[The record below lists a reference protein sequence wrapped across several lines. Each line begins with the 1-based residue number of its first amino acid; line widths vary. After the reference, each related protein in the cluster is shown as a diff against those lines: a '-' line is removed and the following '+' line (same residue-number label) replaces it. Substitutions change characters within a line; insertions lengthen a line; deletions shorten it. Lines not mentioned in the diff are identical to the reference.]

1 MNTVV
6 AINTAVFILLT
17 VLYFY
22 QFIYVIVALVWD
34 RKHEAIPDDK
44 KYQQHRFAFII
55 AARNESSVIGN
66 LVKSIKAQNYPAEL
80 VDVIVV
86 ADNCTDNT
94 AEIARTNGAIV
105 YERFNQ
111 ELVGKGYA
119 LDYVFNKIKED
130 EGSYR
135 AYDGYFIF
143 DADNVL
149 DRNYVLEM
157 NKTFSEGYPILT
169 SYRNSKN
176 YGTNWITS
184 GYSLWFCREAK
195 YLNNPRMLLNTS
207 CAVSGTGFLINS
219 KIIEKY
225 KGWKCNLLTEDIQF
239 SVVNVLEGEKIGYCG
254 KAMFYDEQPE
264 TFKQSWNQRLRW
276 SKGFYQVM
284 YHYGFKLI
292 ARGLKNRKLFSSC
305 YDMFMTI
312 APATLLSIACVVLNI
327 FILALAISDPVALSM
342 ILPITLHSVI
352 FTAVSFYVLM
362 FGMGVLT
369 LITEWNKI
377 IASSSS
383 KIASAFTFP
392 LFMITYIPISL
403 VALVKKVEW
412 KPIKHSVTMSMEE
425 IESNK
430 TNNN

>member
-1 MNTVV
+1 
-6 AINTAVFILLT
+6 
-17 VLYFY
+17 
-22 QFIYVIVALVWD
+22 
-34 RKHEAIPDDK
+34 
-44 KYQQHRFAFII
+44 
-55 AARNESSVIGN
+55 
-66 LVKSIKAQNYPAEL
+66 
-80 VDVIVV
+80 
-86 ADNCTDNT
+86 
-94 AEIARTNGAIV
+94 
-105 YERFNQ
+105 
-111 ELVGKGYA
+111 
-119 LDYVFNKIKED
+119 
-130 EGSYR
+130 
-135 AYDGYFIF
+135 
-143 DADNVL
+143 
-149 DRNYVLEM
+149 
-157 NKTFSEGYPILT
+157 
-169 SYRNSKN
+169 
-176 YGTNWITS
+176 
-184 GYSLWFCREAK
+184 
-195 YLNNPRMLLNTS
+195 
-207 CAVSGTGFLINS
+207 
-219 KIIEKY
+219 
-225 KGWKCNLLTEDIQF
+225 
-239 SVVNVLEGEKIGYCG
+239 
-254 KAMFYDEQPE
+254 
-264 TFKQSWNQRLRW
+264 
-276 SKGFYQVM
+276 M